1 MRARLLARHRPY
13 EIAVLVAAALSGILI
28 LTLNVRPTSVQLS
41 MPTPILIAWELGQIA
56 VGVVGLLG
64 ILWPGRLSTGL
75 GLELASV
82 LVLGTITGMYAVAV
96 LVVSGRNSVVAI
108 SFMMAVSVGSFWRA
122 AQIVIDL
129 RDLARVCE
137 SATYE
142 QLRTGVT

>member
-1 MRARLLARHRPY
+1 MRTRIRPSHRPY
-13 EIAVLVAAALSGILI
+13 EIAVLVAAALSGVLI
-28 LTLNVRPTSVQLS
+28 LTLDVRPTSVHLS
-41 MPTPILIAWELGQIA
+41 MPQPILIAWELGQIA
-56 VGVVGLLG
+56 VGVGGLLG

-96 LVVSGRNSVVAI
+96 SVVSGRNSIVAI
-108 SFMMAVSVGSFWRA
+108 SFMMAVTVGSFWRA
-122 AQIVIDL
+122 AQIAIDL
-129 RDLARVCE
+129 RRLARVCE